1 MCFPKFSLAAEKKW
15 FKINFHSTA
24 IPFPPIH
31 KLTEAEVYD
40 ERTGKPLPDVL
51 KQHFI
56 VEGRLEESAA
66 LRIIKEGAAMLKS
79 ENTMIDI
86 EAPVTG
92 KIISACYKY

>member
-1 MCFPKFSLAAEKKW
+1 M
-15 FKINFHSTA
+15 IA

-40 ERTGKPLPDVL
+40 ERTGKPLPEVL
-51 KQHFI
+51 KQHFV
-56 VEGRLEESAA
+56 VEGRIEESAA
-66 LRIIKEGAAMLKS
+66 LRIIQEGAAMLKS

-92 KIISACYKY
+92 KQNYKQNHKEFSYDNLFKI